1 MIIELMAYFSR
12 FTGLLRIAVLKHPK
26 DHAPKPS
33 CNQVPRLNPMIERL
47 ESLIGLSEIKDFHQA
62 LASRPPKSIR
72 PRIDRSCSIP
82 PFSTTPVPWYPQGL
96 QLLDP
101 NIRPGGFLEYAA
113 ADYYIQDSASMLPL
127 AMLDIQPDDWIC
139 DLCAAPGGKAS
150 AIAENLGPDGFL
162 LANEVI
168 SGRLDVLRYALS
180 RTGRANYA
188 ICNLDP
194 EPLADALAGRFDKVL
209 VDVPCSGQ
217 SLLGRKRQ
225 SDSSFSASHVQ
236 HCAARAK
243 RILTSALGLVRPGG
257 RLVLSTCT
265 FAIEENEAQID
276 AILEAYGD
284 SVSTVEFVALKNWES
299 AIRQGCYRLW
309 PHRDRC
315 AGGFAA
321 AIEVKNAI
329 EPIAKGKIDSRTDR
343 SRSTLKHSSKP
354 PKSKL
359 NSKLTNSEDLVVS
372 LGQLHI
378 EKHSQKAMW
387 FGYEPGAM
395 RFTNQF
401 GIQLAQGLRIA
412 QFSADRIEPYLGLA
426 MLASELFEPAQ
437 VLELD
442 SPSAESFMLGQSLLK
457 DPAII
462 STSST
467 PWCVAK
473 WKGKPL
479 GWLKSAS
486 NRWNNYLPTW
496 ARFTSFATN
505 SSSNPD
511 DEPLE

>member
-1 MIIELMAYFSR
+1 VRSPR
-12 FTGLLRIAVLKHPK
+12 RQSLR
-26 DHAPKPS
+26 
-33 CNQVPRLNPMIERL
+33 NRR
-47 ESLIGLSEIKDFHQA
+47 ESWTRWLSA
-62 LASRPPKSIR
+62 
-72 PRIDRSCSIP
+72 C
-82 PFSTTPVPWYPQGL
+82 
-96 QLLDP
+96 
-101 NIRPGGFLEYAA
+101 
-113 ADYYIQDSASMLPL
+113 
-127 AMLDIQPDDWIC
+127 
-139 DLCAAPGGKAS
+139 
-150 AIAENLGPDGFL
+150 
-162 LANEVI
+162 
-168 SGRLDVLRYALS
+168 
-180 RTGRANYA
+180 RANYA

-284 SVSTVEFVALKNWES
+284 SVSMVEFVALKNWES
-299 AIRQGCYRLW
+299 VIRQGCYRLW

-329 EPIAKGKIDSRTDR
+329 EPLAKGKIDSRTDR
-343 SRSTLKHSSKP
+343 SRSTLK
-354 PKSKL
+354 
-359 NSKLTNSEDLVVS
+359 VS

-412 QFSADRIEPYLGLA
+412 QVSADRIEPYLGLA

>member
-1 MIIELMAYFSR
+1 
-12 FTGLLRIAVLKHPK
+12 
-26 DHAPKPS
+26 
-33 CNQVPRLNPMIERL
+33 
-47 ESLIGLSEIKDFHQA
+47 
-62 LASRPPKSIR
+62 
-72 PRIDRSCSIP
+72 
-82 PFSTTPVPWYPQGL
+82 
-96 QLLDP
+96 
-101 NIRPGGFLEYAA
+101 
-113 ADYYIQDSASMLPL
+113 
-127 AMLDIQPDDWIC
+127 
-139 DLCAAPGGKAS
+139 
-150 AIAENLGPDGFL
+150 
-162 LANEVI
+162 
-168 SGRLDVLRYALS
+168 
-180 RTGRANYA
+180 
-188 ICNLDP
+188 
-194 EPLADALAGRFDKVL
+194 
-209 VDVPCSGQ
+209 
-217 SLLGRKRQ
+217 
-225 SDSSFSASHVQ
+225 
-236 HCAARAK
+236 
-243 RILTSALGLVRPGG
+243 
-257 RLVLSTCT
+257 
-265 FAIEENEAQID
+265 
-276 AILEAYGD
+276 
-284 SVSTVEFVALKNWES
+284 
-299 AIRQGCYRLW
+299 
-309 PHRDRC
+309 
-315 AGGFAA
+315 
-321 AIEVKNAI
+321 
-329 EPIAKGKIDSRTDR
+329 
-343 SRSTLKHSSKP
+343 
-354 PKSKL
+354 L

-457 DPAII
+457 DPAIS
-462 STSST
+462 STNST